1 MTAIIKLS
9 YPRRIKMVPGFA
21 TKLSPS
27 FRLVSTYFISAI
39 ISLIAVSIMM
49 VVSYEEV
56 SGHHFSP
63 KLLAITHLTILGWI
77 ALTIFG
83 AIFQLISIILKVKVH
98 SEKLAFAQ
106 YAFHVAGLIILVYS
120 FWVFSFGTLM
130 ITGGALIVF
139 SIFLFLINIMITLSK
154 RKKNNLTGIF
164 LMASNIHLFF
174 VVILGLLLAIN
185 LAFPFI
191 PGDHLSLLTVHA
203 HIGIAGWIGLVI
215 AGVSLKLIPMFTL
228 SHGFSVKPAWG
239 VFVLVNSGVVGFS
252 IFRILSLGTV
262 GDYIFIPMLAL
273 GFLLF
278 FYQIMLIIK
287 KRMKKN
293 IDLGIKFSL
302 FAYTS
307 LLIAVLIAVA
317 SLFINNETL
326 GKINLP
332 VLYGFIL
339 IFGFITQLILG
350 QMYKIIPFLIWF
362 HYYSAQVGLK
372 EVPLLKD
379 LYNRNLSKTQ
389 YYITNFSILVIVVA
403 ILFNFP
409 VVVLT
414 GFSLYLVGILLF
426 SYNIL
431 SIYKR

>member
-1 MTAIIKLS
+1 
-9 YPRRIKMVPGFA
+9 MVPGFA

-39 ISLIAVSIMM
+39 VSLIAVCIMLLL
-49 VVSYEEV
+49 SYDEIT
-56 SGHHFSP
+56 GHHFSP
-63 KLLAITHLTILGWI
+63 KLLAITHMTVLGWI

-83 AIFQLISIILKVKVH
+83 AIFQLISIILKVKLF

-106 YAFHVAGLIILVYS
+106 YAFHISGMILLVYS
-120 FWVFSFGTLM
+120 FWVFSFGALM
-130 ITGGALIVF
+130 ITGGSLIVL
-139 SIFLFLINIMITLSK
+139 SVVLFLINMAVTLSK
-154 RKKNNLTGIF
+154 RKKNNLTGLF
-164 LMASNIHLFF
+164 LMASNIHLFL
-174 VVILGLLLAIN
+174 VVVLGLLLAIN
-185 LAFPFI
+185 LGFPFI

-203 HIGIAGWIGLVI
+203 HIGIAGWIGMVI

-239 VFVLVNSGVVGFS
+239 VFILVNSGVLGFS
-252 IFRILSLGTV
+252 LFRIAGFGSA
-262 GDYIFIPMLAL
+262 GDYVFVPFLAAGFI
-273 GFLLF
+273 LF
-278 FYQIMLIIK
+278 FVQIILIIK

-293 IDLGIKFSL
+293 LDLGIKFSM
-302 FAYTS
+302 FAYS
-307 LLIAVLIAVA
+307 ALLVAVLLSATFFFGHYDSVQK
-317 SLFINNETL
+317 LNF
-326 GKINLP
+326 P

-362 HYYSAQVGLK
+362 HYYSSQVGLK
-372 EVPLLKD
+372 DVPLLKD

-389 YYITNFSILVIVVA
+389 YYITNFSILLIVIA
-403 ILFNFP
+403 ILINLP
-409 VVVLT
+409 SLILA
-414 GFSLYLVGILLF
+414 GFSFYFTGIILF